1 MCLTV
6 DSEFHYIVTVNG
18 KPCELD
24 WLELP
29 NFISNIQ
36 DFLLILQSLDEL
48 NFVNGISVTKFE
60 DVLCDDVKNG
70 IYMKYDK
77 QLGPVHDNALKGFK
91 CLEAISSM
99 SQSNCLHCFELK
111 SYLYH
116 LRSRI
121 KLQKSNPDSCHTSF
135 KLKTKEQLNQDFSIL
150 KKEFQEKEKEH
161 RKIKNKFEESDLLS
175 KSECLLV

>member
-1 MCLTV
+1 M
-6 DSEFHYIVTVNG
+6 
-18 KPCELD
+18 
-24 WLELP
+24 
-29 NFISNIQ
+29 
-36 DFLLILQSLDEL
+36 
-48 NFVNGISVTKFE
+48 
-60 DVLCDDVKNG
+60 
-70 IYMKYDK
+70 
-77 QLGPVHDNALKGFK
+77 GPVHDNALKGFK
-91 CLEAISSM
+91 CLEAIPSM

>member
-77 QLGPVHDNALKGFK
+77 
-91 CLEAISSM
+91 
-99 SQSNCLHCFELK
+99 
-111 SYLYH
+111 
-116 LRSRI
+116 
-121 KLQKSNPDSCHTSF
+121 
-135 KLKTKEQLNQDFSIL
+135 
-150 KKEFQEKEKEH
+150 
-161 RKIKNKFEESDLLS
+161 
-175 KSECLLV
+175 

>member
-1 MCLTV
+1 
-6 DSEFHYIVTVNG
+6 
-18 KPCELD
+18 
-24 WLELP
+24 LP
-29 NFISNIQ
+29 NSISNIQ

-48 NFVNGISVTKFE
+48 NFCNGIRVTKFE
-60 DVLCDDVKNG
+60 DVLCDDFKNG

-77 QLGPVHDNALKGFK
+77 YLGPVHDNVLKSFN

-121 KLQKSNPDSCHTSF
+121 KLQKSNPDWHINTLASLSA
-135 KLKTKEQLNQDFSIL
+135 DV
-150 KKEFQEKEKEH
+150 FQMLTC
-161 RKIKNKFEESDLLS
+161 LLS
-175 KSECLLV
+175 LHCKCHNG